1 MGGCWDTENESPKT
15 VGDATDMQLLCYQTR
30 ESPSSGKCSIFCY
43 RLTYISKMFSMHT
56 KHFYWG
62 GIAVILIGSYL
73 PPEFPFFHG
82 WGLRPHVSFTSTWQ
96 LSSSPRLQWQH
107 VISGQ
112 WTLMW
117 WCMEVCIQYHCDTIT
132 MSAKYPPIPITWLW
146 CQYPHIL
153 TNWPPSSSQ
162 FQPDLGVIIVRAS
175 LNSIYS
181 STQDL

>member
-43 RLTYISKMFSMHT
+43 RLTYISKMCSMHS
-56 KHFYWG
+56 KHFYWN
-62 GIAVILIGSYL
+62 GIAVKLMDGASRFNS
-73 PPEFPFFHG
+73 P
-82 WGLRPHVSFTSTWQ
+82 WQ

-107 VISGQ
+107 VITGQ

-117 WCMEVCIQYHCDTIT
+117 WCMEVCIRYHWSTIT
-132 MSAKYPPIPITWLW
+132 MSAEYPPKPISWLW
-146 CQYPHIL
+146 CQHPHIL
-153 TNWPPSSSQ
+153 TNW
-162 FQPDLGVIIVRAS
+162 AS
-175 LNSIYS
+175 LKSNYS

>member
-1 MGGCWDTENESPKT
+1 MGGCWDTENESPNNCWRCSRHAA
-15 VGDATDMQLLCYQTR
+15 VCYQTR

-43 RLTYISKMFSMHT
+43 RLTYISKMCSMHS
-56 KHFYWG
+56 KHFYWN
-62 GIAVILIGSYL
+62 GIAVILMDGASRFNS
-73 PPEFPFFHG
+73 P
-82 WGLRPHVSFTSTWQ
+82 WQ

-107 VISGQ
+107 VITGQ

-117 WCMEVCIQYHCDTIT
+117 WCMEVCIQYHCGTIT
-132 MSAKYPPIPITWLW
+132 MSAEYPPIPITWLW